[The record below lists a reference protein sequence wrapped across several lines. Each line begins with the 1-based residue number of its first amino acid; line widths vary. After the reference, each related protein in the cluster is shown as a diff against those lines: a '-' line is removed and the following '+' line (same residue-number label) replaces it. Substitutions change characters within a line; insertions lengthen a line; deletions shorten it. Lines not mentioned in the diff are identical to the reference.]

1 VAKKKKIVAKDAR
14 SIAFQVLCRV
24 EDGAY
29 SDLAL
34 DGALDAVP
42 ALDPRERGLATEL
55 VYGVLRRRGSLDY
68 ILDAY
73 CRQSLA
79 KLEPQA
85 LCLLRLGVYQ
95 LFFLDKIPQRAA
107 VHSTVELARQMGLE
121 RVTGLVNGI
130 LRSCLRDPERVKWP
144 TLERDPVGWL
154 THKQSLP
161 AWLAKR
167 WFAEFGQ
174 EEASALAEAV
184 SQVPPTTVRV
194 NLLKTDRDSFIQK
207 LADLDVVATPTRF
220 APEGVVVERG
230 GLRLLNGADLELY
243 QVQDEASMLIAHL
256 LDPKAG
262 ESLLDVCAAPG
273 GKTTHLAA
281 LTNNQAEITAMDLH
295 PQRLDLLRDS
305 AGRLGCSTITTQA
318 WDMTQPCSVLAGK
331 TFDRVLVDAPCSGLG
346 VLRRNPESRWR
357 RTEADVLRL
366 AKLQG
371 QILANAAELVG
382 SGGMLLYSLC
392 TTTAEESREV
402 VERFLAK
409 HPDFIQED
417 LRSHVPEHWRE
428 LFDDQGRL
436 VTLTTRHDG
445 MDCFFATALRRN

>member
-1 VAKKKKIVAKDAR
+1 MAKKRNIVAKDAR

-24 EDGAY
+24 EEGAY

-34 DGALDAVP
+34 DGALEAVP

-95 LFFLDKIPQRAA
+95 LFYLDKIPQRAA

-144 TLERDPVGWL
+144 TQDRDPVGWL

-161 AWLAKR
+161 AWLATR
-167 WFAEFGQ
+167 WLSEFGV
-174 EEASALAEAV
+174 EGASALAEAMA
-184 SQVPPTTVRV
+184 QVPPTTVRV
-194 NLLKTDRDSFIQK
+194 NLLKIDRESFIQK
-207 LADLDVVATPTRF
+207 LAQLDVVATPTRF
-220 APEGVVVERG
+220 APEGVVVEGG
-230 GLRLLNGADLELY
+230 GLRLLKGPELGLY

-256 LDPKAG
+256 LNPKVG
-262 ESLLDVCAAPG
+262 EKLLDVCAAPG

-281 LTNNQAEITAMDLH
+281 LTENQAEIVAMDLH
-295 PQRLDLLRDS
+295 PQRLDLLQGS
-305 AGRLGCSTITTQA
+305 AVRLGCTSITTQA
-318 WDMTQPCSVLAGK
+318 WDMTQPCTVLAGK

-357 RTEADVLRL
+357 RTEQDVLRL
-366 AKLQG
+366 AALQLE
-371 QILANAAELVG
+371 ILTHASELVAA
-382 SGGMLLYSLC
+382 GGLLLYSLC
-392 TTTAEESREV
+392 TTTAEESRGV
-402 VERFLAK
+402 VEKFLAT
-409 HPDFIQED
+409 HSDFTQED
-417 LRSHVPEHWRE
+417 LRPQVAEHWHE

-436 VTLTTRHDG
+436 TTMTTLHDG

>member
-1 VAKKKKIVAKDAR
+1 MAKDKKYVAKDAR
-14 SIAFQVLCRV
+14 SIAFQVLSRV

-29 SDLAL
+29 SDLVL
-34 DGALDAVP
+34 DSALDAVP
-42 ALDPRERGLATEL
+42 TLDPRERGLATEL

-73 CRQSLA
+73 CRQTLS

-95 LFFLDKIPQRAA
+95 LFYLDKIPQRAA

-121 RVTGLVNGI
+121 RLTGLVNGI
-130 LRSCLRDPERVKWP
+130 LRSCLREPERVKWP
-144 TLERDPVGWL
+144 TQERDPVGWL

-161 AWLAKR
+161 AWLATR
-167 WFAEFGQ
+167 WLAEFGL

-184 SQVPPTTVRV
+184 SQVPPVTVRV
-194 NLLKTDRDSFIQK
+194 NLLKTDRESFIQK
-207 LADLDVVATPTRF
+207 LAELDVVATPTRF

-230 GLRLLNGADLELY
+230 GLRQLSGADLELY
-243 QVQDEASMLIAHL
+243 QMQDEASMLIAHL
-256 LDPKAG
+256 LAPKVG
-262 ESLLDVCAAPG
+262 EKILDVCAAPG
-273 GKTTHLAA
+273 GKTTHMAA
-281 LTNNQAEITAMDLH
+281 LTDNQAEIVAMDLYLK
-295 PQRLDLLRDS
+295 RLNLVRDS
-305 AGRLGCSTITTQA
+305 AVRLGCSSITTQA
-318 WDMTQPCSVLAGK
+318 WDMTQSCTLLAGK

-371 QILANAAELVG
+371 EILTHAAELVS

-392 TTTAEESREV
+392 TTTAEESCEV
-402 VERFLAK
+402 VARFLEQNSN
-409 HPDFIQED
+409 FIQED
-417 LRSHVPEHWRE
+417 LCTHAPEHWLE

-445 MDCFFATALRRN
+445 MDCFFATALRRI

>member
-1 VAKKKKIVAKDAR
+1 MAKKKKIVAKDAR

-34 DGALDAVP
+34 DSALSAVP
-42 ALDPRERGLATEL
+42 ALDSRERGLATEL
-55 VYGVLRRRGSLDY
+55 VYGTLRRRGSLDY
-68 ILDAY
+68 ILNTY

-95 LFFLDKIPQRAA
+95 LFYLDKIPQRAA
-107 VHSTVELARQMGLE
+107 VHSTVELARQMRLE

-130 LRSCLRDPERVKWP
+130 LRSCLREPERVKWP
-144 TLERDPVGWL
+144 QLERDPVGWL
-154 THKQSLP
+154 THRQSLP
-161 AWLAKR
+161 AWLATR
-167 WFAEFGQ
+167 WLAEFGQ
-174 EEASALAEAV
+174 EDAVALAEAV

-207 LADLDVVATPTRF
+207 LANLDVVATATRY

-230 GLRLLNGADLELY
+230 GLRVLKGDDLQLY

-256 LDPKAG
+256 VAPRAG
-262 ESLLDVCAAPG
+262 EALLDVCSAPG

-281 LTNNQAEITAMDLH
+281 LTENKAEIVAMDLH

-305 AGRLGCSTITTQA
+305 AERLGCSSITTQV
-318 WDMTQPCSVLAGK
+318 WDMTQPCTALAGK

-371 QILANAAELVG
+371 EILTNAAKLVSPDG
-382 SGGMLLYSLC
+382 LLLYSLC

-402 VERFLAK
+402 IERFLAK
-409 HPDFIQED
+409 HPDFVQED
-417 LRSHVPEHWRE
+417 LRAQVPECWRE
-428 LFDDQGRL
+428 LFDDQGRFM
-436 VTLTTRHDG
+436 TLTTRHDG

>member
-1 VAKKKKIVAKDAR
+1 MAKKKTIVAKDAR

-24 EDGAY
+24 EEGGY
-29 SDLAL
+29 SDLVL
-34 DGALDAVP
+34 DSALDAVP

-73 CRQSLA
+73 CRQTLA

-95 LFFLDKIPQRAA
+95 IFYLDKIPQRAA

-130 LRSCLRDPERVKWP
+130 LRSCLREPERVKWP
-144 TLERDPVGWL
+144 QKDRDPVGWL

-161 AWLAKR
+161 AWLASR
-167 WFAEFGQ
+167 WLAEFGM

-184 SQVPPTTVRV
+184 SLVPPTTVRV
-194 NLLKTDRDSFIQK
+194 NLLKTDRESFIQK
-207 LADLDVVATPTRF
+207 LAELDVVATPTRF
-220 APEGVVVERG
+220 APEGVKVERG
-230 GLRLLNGADLELY
+230 GLRQLSGADLELY

-256 LDPKAG
+256 LNPKAG
-262 ESLLDVCAAPG
+262 EKLLDVCAAPG

-281 LTNNQAEITAMDLH
+281 LTDNQAEIMAMDLH
-295 PQRLDLLRDS
+295 PKRLNLVRDS
-305 AGRLGCSTITTQA
+305 AVRLGCSSIITQA
-318 WDMTQPCSVLAGK
+318 WDMTQHCTLLAGK

-346 VLRRNPESRWR
+346 VLRRNPEARWR

-371 QILANAAELVG
+371 EILTHAAELVG
-382 SGGMLLYSLC
+382 SGGVLLYSLC

-402 VERFLAK
+402 VARFLDQNS
-409 HPDFIQED
+409 DFVQED
-417 LRSHVPEHWRE
+417 LRTHVPEHWRE

-436 VTLTTRHDG
+436 MTLTTRHDG

>member
-1 VAKKKKIVAKDAR
+1 MAKKNKIVAKDAR

-24 EDGAY
+24 EEGSY
-29 SDLAL
+29 SDLTL

-42 ALDPRERGLATEL
+42 TLDPRERGLATEL

-68 ILDAY
+68 ILNSY
-73 CRQSLA
+73 CRQSLE

-95 LFFLDKIPQRAA
+95 LFCLDKIPQRAA

-130 LRSCLRDPERVKWP
+130 LRSCLREPERVKWP
-144 TLERDPVGWL
+144 KLENDAVGWL

-167 WFAEFGQ
+167 WIAEFGNN
-174 EEASALAEAV
+174 EAAELAEAM
-184 SQVPPTTVRV
+184 SQAPPTTVRV
-194 NLLKTDRDSFIQK
+194 NLLKTDRDSFIKK
-207 LADLDVVATPTRF
+207 LAQLDVVATPTRF

-230 GLRLLNGADLELY
+230 GLRQLVSVDAQLY

-256 LDPKAG
+256 LNPQAG
-262 ESLLDVCAAPG
+262 ERVLDVCAAPG
-273 GKTTHLAA
+273 GKTTHMAA
-281 LTNNQAEITAMDLH
+281 LTENQADIVAMDLH
-295 PQRLDLLRDS
+295 SQRLDLLTDS
-305 AGRLGCSTITTQA
+305 IKRLGCTTITTQV
-318 WDMTQPCSVLAGK
+318 WDMTQPCTVLAGK

-357 RTEADVLRL
+357 RTEKDVLRL
-366 AKLQG
+366 AALQG
-371 QILANAAELVG
+371 EILANAAELVAP
-382 SGGMLLYSLC
+382 GGRLVYSLC
-392 TTTAEESREV
+392 TTACEESHDV
-402 VERFLAK
+402 VANFLAT
-409 HPDFIQED
+409 HSEFSQED
-417 LRSHVPEHWRE
+417 FRSQVSEHWQE
-428 LFDDQGRL
+428 LFDAQGCL
-436 VTLTTRHDG
+436 TTMTTRHDG

>member
-1 VAKKKKIVAKDAR
+1 MAKKNKNVAKDAR

-24 EDGAY
+24 EEGGY
-29 SDLAL
+29 SDLIL
-34 DGALDAVP
+34 DSALDAVP
-42 ALDPRERGLATEL
+42 TLDPRERGLATEL
-55 VYGVLRRRGSLDY
+55 VYGILRRRGSLDY
-68 ILDAY
+68 ILDSY

-95 LFFLDKIPQRAA
+95 LFYLDKIPQRAA

-130 LRSCLRDPERVKWP
+130 LRSCLREPERVKWP
-144 TLERDPVGWL
+144 KQEHDAVGWL
-154 THKQSLP
+154 THVQSLP
-161 AWLAKR
+161 AWLATR
-167 WFAEFGQ
+167 WLAEFGL
-174 EEASALAEAV
+174 EEASALAEAMTH
-184 SQVPPTTVRV
+184 VPPTTVRV

-207 LADLDVVATPTRF
+207 LAELGVVATPTRF

-230 GLRLLNGADLELY
+230 GLRLLSGADLELY

-262 ESLLDVCAAPG
+262 QEVLDVCAAPG

-281 LTNNQAEITAMDLH
+281 LTDNRAKIMAIDLH
-295 PQRLDLLRDS
+295 PQRLELLRHS
-305 AGRLGCSTITTQA
+305 ARRLSCPSITTQA
-318 WDMTQPCSVLAGK
+318 WDMTQPCSMLAGK

-357 RTEADVLRL
+357 RSEADVLRL
-366 AKLQG
+366 AALQG
-371 QILANAAELVG
+371 QILAQSAELVRP
-382 SGGMLLYSLC
+382 GGMLLYSLC

-402 VERFLAK
+402 VERFLE
-409 HPDFIQED
+409 HYSDFVQQD
-417 LRSHVPEHWRE
+417 LRAHVPEHWHE

-436 VTLTTRHDG
+436 TTMTTRHDG
-445 MDCFFATALRRN
+445 MDCFFAAALRRN